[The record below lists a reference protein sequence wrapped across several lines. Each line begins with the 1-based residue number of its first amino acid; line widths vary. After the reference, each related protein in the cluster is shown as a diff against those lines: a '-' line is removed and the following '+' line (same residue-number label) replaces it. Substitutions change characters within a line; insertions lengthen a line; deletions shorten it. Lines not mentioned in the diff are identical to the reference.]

1 MEKKIIAVALVL
13 VLIATAFAGC
23 KKGEKYVDA
32 DGYEHLLC
40 LDEEGNTILNDE
52 GKLVVYLTEPD
63 GSIKEDE
70 DGEPMT
76 GLVAFPEQVVNGNTL
91 ETPDY
96 KITLSDEWKL
106 QENGK
111 FVRKDNEKISIEIIK
126 MGEPTKKKLQDLYNE
141 EEKIA
146 EGFIEIFKKEFPVI
160 IKHTEAGAFS
170 LKNIEYRMLEYKMS
184 KEENGPV
191 LYYSNAMY
199 FVYNEQ
205 LYQASFVCED
215 GSYDEALNLYA
226 IIDANL
232 VMK

>member
-1 MEKKIIAVALVL
+1 MEKKIIAVALIL
-13 VLIATAFAGC
+13 VLIATAFVGC
-23 KKGEKYVDA
+23 KKGEIYVDD

-63 GSIKEDE
+63 GNIKEDE
-70 DGEPMT
+70 NGEPMT
-76 GLVAFPEQVVNGNTL
+76 GLVAFPEQVIKGNTL

-96 KITLSDEWKL
+96 KMTLSDEWKL

-111 FVRKDNEKISIEIIK
+111 FVRKDNEKISISIIK
-126 MGEPTKKKLQDLYNE
+126 MGEPTKKKLQDLFNDE
-141 EEKIA
+141 VKLA

-160 IKHTEAGAFS
+160 KKHTDAGNFS